1 MAGLDSR
8 TEVTSTVISVIHQG
22 TIKPRVLVRLAVRC
36 ALVALLCATTLGM
49 AQDGAGRPDNRP
61 ANLGVV
67 RQAHVEPRTIIL
79 PVVDGNGIRFT
90 RLSTDDGLSHGQTR
104 LADPAGTR
112 DRDQANIPTQ

>member
-1 MAGLDSR
+1 M
-8 TEVTSTVISVIHQG
+8 TNTVISVVYQEM
-22 TIKPRVLVRLAVRC
+22 IKPTVLVRLAVRC
-36 ALVALLCATTLGM
+36 AFVALLCATALGM
-49 AQDGAGRPDNRP
+49 VRDGAGRPDNRP

-90 RLSTDDGLSHGQTR
+90 RLSTDHGLSHGQTR